1 MTTYTNPAFTEGLK
15 KVRERYKK
23 PSYTTQGVGITS
35 TSPNTLTGSQ
45 SQQSGSA
52 TVINQQK
59 PTSSGAPSS
68 GINNYQMSEIQRKAQ
83 SGESLMTPTKEKQAL
98 YDFYRNNPGN
108 KAGGQITD
116 YQMGEIIRKAQQGIE
131 LAVPTAEKLAIYN
144 LYANKKTEPEK
155 RPSFTFEG
163 RPTLSYE
170 DAANRAGQQ
179 VDPLYARALENIKA
193 QKYQN
198 ELNSGEIAAKRGLGH
213 SGLAA
218 DQLTKIAI
226 ASQGQIAD
234 TEAERA
240 AKIAEMAQAMYDRDQ
255 DLAYRE
261 RQQAFQEYLGQENI
275 DFNRDQ
281 FDYSKTRDVENDRR
295 YYDNTDYQRGRDV
308 IGDQWRQ
315 KEWDYNLGRDKTE
328 DSRWEKQWDYQVGRD
343 KVADDR
349 YKSETEWNQQ
359 REKMEYAWR
368 KYTYNNMSAQDKA
381 QLDYNKMVHGED
393 MAWKMFEMEY
403 NGELAK
409 SQSQAELDYYSAMDF
424 LP

>member
-1 MTTYTNPAFTEGLK
+1 MATYTNPSFTEGLK
-15 KVRERYKK
+15 KAREKYNN

-35 TSPNTLTGSQ
+35 ANPKTPTRSQ
-45 SQQSGSA
+45 PKPSGPVA
-52 TVINQQK
+52 TTNQPK
-59 PTSSGAPSS
+59 PTSS

-98 YDFYRNNPGN
+98 YDYYRNNPGN

-116 YQMGEIIRKAQQGIE
+116 YQMGEIIRKAQQGID
-131 LAVPTAEKLAIYN
+131 LDVPTAEKMAIYN
-144 LYANKKTEPEK
+144 LYANKQEDPEE

-179 VDPLYARALENIKA
+179 VDPLYQRALENIKA

-240 AKIAEMAQAMYDRDQ
+240 AKIAEIAQAMYDRDQ
-255 DLAYRE
+255 DLAFRE

-295 YYDNTDYQRGRDV
+295 FYDNIDYQRGRDQLS
-308 IGDQWRQ
+308 DQWRQ
-315 KEWDYNLGRDKTE
+315 KE
-328 DSRWEKQWDYQVGRD
+328 WDYQVGRD
-343 KVADDR
+343 KVADER
-349 YKSETEWNQQ
+349 YQNETEWNQQ
-359 REKMEYAWR
+359 RAKMEYAWR
-368 KYTYNNMSAQDKA
+368 KYTYNNMSAQEKA
-381 QLDYNKMVHGED
+381 QLDYNRMVHGED
-393 MAWKMFEMEY
+393 MAWRMYSMEY
-403 NGELAK
+403 EGELNK
-409 SQSQAELDYYSAMDF
+409 SMNQAQIDYYSAMDF